1 MNGGQLHYKRAESSI
16 TCGRRIPLHAGGE
29 SISFPAKNSLPC
41 GWRIPF
47 HAGGEFP
54 SMRAETSITCGELST
69 EGHDLVL
76 NTQHMN
82 IWCLFLV
89 FLNFVGLL
97 LTIDLKIY
105 FCFDYI

>member
-1 MNGGQLHYKRAESSI
+1 MRAENSITCWQTIALQAGGEFHYMRAESQ
-16 TCGRRIPLHAGGE
+16 
-29 SISFPAKNSLPC
+29 FPSLR
-41 GWRIPF
+41 RIPF
-47 HAGGEFP
+47 HAGGESP